1 DYMRVALQSVPE
13 TQMAEPAGVASAFI
27 NPSNGQFANQG
38 LVEYFYEEDVPGSAN
53 ANAGAEVVEAGV
65 PR

>member
-1 DYMRVALQSVPE
+1 
-13 TQMAEPAGVASAFI
+13 MAEPAGVASAFI